1 MFLGA
6 ADCAGAV
13 LVVGDGVALVAAI
26 GVSVELMGPLK
37 TRREQSNSN
46 LV

>member
-6 ADCAGAV
+6 ADGAGAM